1 MKKVLYLFA
10 IAAFAFSCKSQQDE
24 QILLQE
30 DTSRQIEL
38 SEINDAITKSLQETE
53 EFKWESLDADYIS
66 AASQAFDGILTV
78 GYQPANFQNINT
90 RMHEIDVNDAQW
102 TKARTQILNEIEA
115 VYKAMG
121 IDPKMKER
129 LVSVHKTLP
138 YFHIQANETNVIEH
152 LRNLNVV
159 RYAEPYTYEYVESG
173 AGNNNYRIESGSGC
187 GGDKNPS
194 IYSADYTTVT
204 PGAKVPWTYY
214 KHNIPSAWA
223 YSQGDNI
230 GVGLIDTGVS
240 SNQVKL
246 GSQFSSDYSTGRSI
260 YKYAKFVD
268 SWWPWST
275 STDGVHDKCGHG
287 TAMAGAICAPRNN
300 DGMAVGVAYKAN
312 LYSVR
317 AAEDVVISGGHE
329 KDGISDAYV
338 LLARKSAVKIISMSM
353 GSPLYSGQVADAIR
367 YAYGRGKLMFCAA
380 GTSTAYTNWYPVIF
394 PATMNETVAVTGIKD
409 NGYNQ
414 CEVCHDGSKVD
425 FTVVMERASNTNR
438 HSLTL
443 PQNGM
448 GTEYV
453 GGSSVATAMT
463 AGTAALIWAQTPS
476 ASRTTIL
483 NKMKQAAEF
492 YPNRNS
498 NYGWGNIDVLQAVG
512 GGN

>member
-10 IAAFAFSCKSQQDE
+10 IAACTFSCKQQEE
-24 QILLQE
+24 QVLLQE

-38 SEINDAITKSLQETE
+38 SEINDAITSSLQETGR
-53 EFKWESLDADYIS
+53 FDWSSLESNYIS
-66 AASQAFDGILTV
+66 AASQAFDGIVTI
-78 GYQPANFQNINT
+78 GYQPANFQNLNT
-90 RMHEIDVNDAQW
+90 QLHTIDVNDEAW
-102 TKARTQILNEIEA
+102 SKARTQILKEIEA
-115 VYKAMG
+115 VYTRMG
-121 IDPKMKER
+121 IEPNMEER
-129 LVSVHKTLP
+129 LVSFHETLP
-138 YFHIQANETNVIEH
+138 YFHIQASETTVIEH

-159 RYAEPYTYEYVESG
+159 RYTEPYTYEYVESG
-173 AGNNNYRIESGSGC
+173 SGNNNYRIESGSGC
-187 GGDKNPS
+187 GGEGSS
-194 IYSADYTTVT
+194 INSADYTTVA
-204 PGAKVPWTYY
+204 PGSKVSWNYY

-240 SNQVKL
+240 SNQAKL
-246 GSQFSSDYSTGRSI
+246 GSQFSSDYSTGRSV

-317 AAEDVVISGGHE
+317 AAEDVVISSGHE

-338 LLARKSAVKIISMSM
+338 LLGNKSGVKIISMSM
-353 GSPLYSGQVADAIR
+353 GSPLSSGQVADAVR
-367 YAYGRGKLMFCAA
+367 YAYGKGKLIFNAA
-380 GTSTAYTNWYPVIF
+380 GTSTSFTSWYPVIF
-394 PATMNETVAVTGIKD
+394 PAWMSETVAVTGIKD
-409 NGYNQ
+409 NGYNK
-414 CEVCHDGSKVD
+414 CEVCHDGSEVD
-425 FTVVMERASNTNR
+425 FTVVMERASNTDR

-443 PQNGM
+443 PM
-448 GTEYV
+448 SGTGVDYV

-463 AGTAALIWAQTPS
+463 AGTAALIWARNPS

-492 YPNRNS
+492 YPNRNGS
-498 NYGWGNIDVLQAVG
+498 LGWGNIDVLEAVTS
-512 GGN
+512 N